1 VKAPRKRESAA
12 EVRARRGESAA
23 LEALL
28 EDVGLRV
35 IGIGERGR
43 GRRIRVAGGVMYL
56 AVRKARRI
64 RDVATGALIM
74 VPEVRR
80 LVWKG
85 PRLVD

>member
-1 VKAPRKRESAA
+1 MKDTAPGIKGATATNQLKEA
-12 EVRARRGESAA
+12 E
-23 LEALL
+23 LET
-28 EDVGLRV
+28 GLKTRV
-35 IGIGERGR
+35 PPLIGIGEKGR
-43 GRRIRVAGGVMYL
+43 GRRIRVAGGVLYL

-64 RDVATGALIM
+64 RDVATGALIT